1 MSREVGIKTE
11 ADSHKRQADTLVY
24 DWEGGACCAQDW
36 AVAHIMTQADLKARV
51 ADPNRAVIEAERS
64 KEKREGGK
72 CEKVVGIKYLP
83 LAVDTFGGFGPN
95 AIAAMERVANEMRV
109 AKDMDPTIS
118 TKRLAQKL
126 RVVVMSHVANEL
138 LRRSKLYGNE
148 TEMQKELETL
158 TRELECKIQSEADE
172 VAEEE
177 QEEEL
182 AEEPLRTEDEAQDDS
197 IRKEKP
203 VASAAGIQ
211 HVKEQNQSE
220 AVQSRDKQS
229 KEKEKEKEKDAWRER
244 EREENIEEQDAT
256 KKEGQRQRQAAERS
270 KMDQQEAEEGNQKA
284 DDKQRR
290 KEECGQTKVERR
302 PGLAEGKNP
311 ETRVVN
317 ATVRT
322 KDDLA
327 EKPDPIIQ
335 RKAGKWE
342 EWRKQY
348 RREDRLADMKRTL
361 FRLAKEEG
369 LEVVDVGQGRGGEC
383 QY

>member
-1 MSREVGIKTE
+1 
-11 ADSHKRQADTLVY
+11 
-24 DWEGGACCAQDW
+24 
-36 AVAHIMTQADLKARV
+36 MTQADLKARV

-182 AEEPLRTEDEAQDDS
+182 AEEPLRTEEAQDDPT
-197 IRKEKP
+197 RKEKP

-229 KEKEKEKEKDAWRER
+229 KEKEKEKDAWRER

-383 QY
+383 QYLAVLSSTDPASFARRGKQIVWNYGSVDSFRAQVAEWMRRHGEQ

>member
-1 MSREVGIKTE
+1 M
-11 ADSHKRQADTLVY
+11 
-24 DWEGGACCAQDW
+24 
-36 AVAHIMTQADLKARV
+36 
-51 ADPNRAVIEAERS
+51 
-64 KEKREGGK
+64 
-72 CEKVVGIKYLP
+72 
-83 LAVDTFGGFGPN
+83 
-95 AIAAMERVANEMRV
+95 
-109 AKDMDPTIS
+109 
-118 TKRLAQKL
+118 
-126 RVVVMSHVANEL
+126 
-138 LRRSKLYGNE
+138 
-148 TEMQKELETL
+148 
-158 TRELECKIQSEADE
+158 
-172 VAEEE
+172 
-177 QEEEL
+177 
-182 AEEPLRTEDEAQDDS
+182 
-197 IRKEKP
+197 
-203 VASAAGIQ
+203 
-211 HVKEQNQSE
+211 KEQNQSE

-342 EWRKQY
+342 EWRK
-348 RREDRLADMKRTL
+348 REDRLADMKRTL
-361 FRLAKEEG
+361 FRLAKDEG
-369 LEVVDVGQGRGGEC
+369 LEVVDVLSSINPASFASRGKQIVWNYGPVYSFRAQVAEWMRRHGE
-383 QY
+383 Q